1 MVGYQVSN
9 KKFEGIFDDPKN
21 MQLYMRTES
30 GKENSDLIE
39 EDLDD
44 TEFNDVEFL
53 DDSDNE

>member
-1 MVGYQVSN
+1 
-9 KKFEGIFDDPKN
+9 
-21 MQLYMRTES
+21 MRTES